1 MVARDEYLRYAEECL
16 RLARQTT
23 DPEKRARL
31 LEMAQAWRDLG
42 DKAGNLGDMAQRGR
56 QGPESGAD
64 SE

>member
-1 MVARDEYLRYAEECL
+1 MMARDEYLRYAEECL

-42 DKAGNLGDMAQRGR
+42 DKAGNLGDTAQ
-56 QGPESGAD
+56 
-64 SE
+64 